1 MSEITTS
8 IVKEDP
14 EVAAYKLAMLKAAK
28 EIADRPNLIPQLDAQ
43 GNPVVDDAG
52 NPVMIHPGQH
62 IVADMDPAQQA
73 SYIKSLQSAGYSI
86 DPRTGQITGGGES
99 SFQDQLDQGIGS
111 MQDAQASLA
120 GTAADREALEKA
132 QDVAGRLGN
141 YAGAVNASSAKGLA
155 KLGEA
160 ERERDVA
167 LKRVMGEYKGF
178 DDLYRQALNTGSNYS
193 TLKGLHLNPLKD
205 SLDNLGAGAGFKAS
219 AAQQNLMD
227 SGLLATQLTG
237 TAGDAAI
244 KAAQDATGGGIG
256 AYQSALKGVGDVQTA
271 NQGIADLMKTGIRG
285 DSGVLDTL
293 SSANTAASSK
303 ARELAGTAGDNL
315 ADRFSTTSSSL
326 ADTARNAR
334 QFATDAGTAAAG
346 RVNTTQTASDLAIQN
361 ARQNVSDATSRL
373 QSAGDF
379 GQSYAEQG
387 IGSLTGT
394 TDRFSPDQISPFM
407 NTFEDAA
414 VQQALADID
423 EQRQSRQMGID
434 ASAAAAGAFGG
445 SRHGVQSSELDKSTL
460 EQQGR
465 TAAQMRQAGFEA
477 AAQRAQ
483 QAFEQQQARAQQAA
497 QLTGSLG
504 AQGSQAA
511 LQAAQQQGALG
522 LSSEELAARIAQQ
535 QGQLGLSAD
544 QFAAQTGLSAEQMA
558 QAGAMDLGRM
568 GLSSEQ
574 MAAQL
579 GMSAEEFAA
588 RNAQQ
593 QAQTGLSAE
602 ELMARTGM
610 NVQQLAQSGLLGAE
624 QMGLAAYQNQGQQ
637 NMAAQELAAKLGLQG
652 EQLYS
657 SNVAQGNQMQF
668 SADQFKA
675 ANAQSI
681 ASTGLSLQQLADQT
695 GLSAQELAGKALGQ
709 YADTA
714 LKRTQQDLARAQQH
728 LDLGQSINK
737 DMLSSA
743 QLLGQLGQSG
753 AQMDIQRGVAQGEL
767 GNRFAS
773 LGDLEQQLGQREQ
786 GFLFD
791 LGKQYQGFDQAKL
804 EANRLNELIAANE
817 PRNRINFLKETYM
830 GSPND
835 STQTTQSS
843 ATNPSSIQSMLGM
856 GAGILSAAAGA
867 KKAGL
872 F

>member
-14 EVAAYKLAMLKAAK
+14 EVAAYKLAMLKGAK
-28 EIADRPNLIPQLDAQ
+28 ELADKPTLIPQLDAQ
-43 GNPVVDDAG
+43 GNPVVDGAG

-86 DPRTGQITGGGES
+86 DPNTGQITGGGES
-99 SFQDQLDQGIGS
+99 NFQSQLDQGIGS

-120 GTAADREALEKA
+120 GTAADREALGKA
-132 QDVAGRLGN
+132 QEIAGGFGN
-141 YAGAVNASSAKGLA
+141 YTDTLNTSTRKGIA
-155 KLGEA
+155 QLGEA

-167 LKRVMGEYKGF
+167 LKNVMGEGKGF
-178 DDLYRQALNTGSNYS
+178 DNLYRQALNTGSNYS
-193 TLKGLHLNPLKD
+193 TLKAQHLNPLKD
-205 SLDNLGAGAGFKAS
+205 SLDSAGAGAGFRAS

-227 SGLLATQLTG
+227 SGLLATGLAG
-237 TAGDAAI
+237 DAGDAAI
-244 KAAQDATGGGIG
+244 KAAKDATTGGIG
-256 AYQSALKGVGDVQTA
+256 VYESALEGVGDVQTA

-293 SSANTAASSK
+293 SSANTAASGK
-303 ARELAGTAGDNL
+303 ARELAQTAGTNL
-315 ADRFSTTSSSL
+315 GTRFG
-326 ADTARNAR
+326 D
-334 QFATDAGTAAAG
+334 
-346 RVNTTQTASDLAIQN
+346 TQTASDLAIQN
-361 ARQNVSDATSRL
+361 ARQNVADATSRL
-373 QSAGDF
+373 QSAGSF
-379 GQSYAEQG
+379 GQDYAEQG
-387 IGSLTGT
+387 IGSLAGT

-407 NTFEDAA
+407 NEFEDAA
-414 VQQALADID
+414 VQQALADV
-423 EQRQSRQMGID
+423 QRQSDIQAQGIR
-434 ASAAAAGAFGG
+434 ARAAAAGAFGG
-445 SRHGVQSSELDKSTL
+445 SRQAVQESELARNTL

-465 TAAQMRQAGFEA
+465 TAAQMRQAGFES

-511 LQAAQQQGALG
+511 LQAAQQQG
-522 LSSEELAARIAQQ
+522 
-535 QGQLGLSAD
+535 QL
-544 QFAAQTGLSAEQMA
+544 GLSAEQMA

-610 NVQQLAQSGLLGAE
+610 NVQQLAQSGLLSAE
-624 QMGLAAYQNQGQQ
+624 QMGLSAYQNQGQQ
-637 NMAAQELAAKLGLQG
+637 NMAAQELAGKLGLQG

-681 ASTGLSLQQLADQT
+681 ANTGLSLQQLADQT

-709 YADTA
+709 FADTA
-714 LKRTQQDLARAQQH
+714 LKRTQQDQARAQQH
-728 LDLGQSINK
+728 IDLGQNINK

-753 AQMDIQRGVAQGEL
+753 AQMDLQRGVAQGEL

-791 LGKQYQGFDQAKL
+791 LGKQYQGHDQAKL
-804 EANRLNELIAANE
+804 EANRLNELIVANE
-817 PRNRINFLKETYM
+817 PKNRLGFLSDIYT
-830 GSPND
+830 GAPSD
-835 STQTTQSS
+835 RTHTSQTSGG
-843 ATNPSSIQSMLGM
+843 NPSTIQSMLGM
-856 GAGILSAAAGA
+856 GAGILSTAAGA